1 MPHYEY
7 FCDACKTTFDVTRTV
22 REHDQEPLRCPKC
35 GSEKVNQLVSSFTAV
50 TSKKS

>member
-7 FCDACKTTFDVTRTV
+7 FCESCQKSFELALTL
-22 REHDQEPLRCPKC
+22 REHEEKIQCPKC
-35 GSEKVNQLVSSFTAV
+35 GSENVNQLVSTFTAV

>member
-7 FCDACKTTFDVTRTV
+7 FCEACQKSFDLTITLK
-22 REHDQEPLRCPKC
+22 EHEEKIKCPKC
-35 GSEKVNQLVSSFTAV
+35 GSEKVEQLVSAFTCV